1 MTVFATEARGFV
13 FPAGASGAD
22 MPGTEARGFVFPA
35 GASGADMP
43 GTEARG
49 FVFPAGASGTD
60 MPVDDSGASGTAM
73 PAGVSG
79 ASGVTGLRDPGRVFA
94 ALADPRRRE
103 LLELLAGNPGASA
116 GVLAARLP
124 VSRQAV
130 AQHLAVL
137 EECALVTRRRA
148 GRQVLFSVRPEG
160 LTATADWLLARTAAW
175 LGQ

>member
-1 MTVFATEARGFV
+1 VTVLATEARGSAP
-13 FPAGASGAD
+13 PAGASGA
-22 MPGTEARGFVFPA
+22 G
-35 GASGADMP
+35 
-43 GTEARG
+43 
-49 FVFPAGASGTD
+49 
-60 MPVDDSGASGTAM
+60 PVVDASGASGTAR
-73 PAGVSG
+73 PADLSG

-94 ALADPRRRE
+94 ALADARRRE
-103 LLELLAGNPGASA
+103 LLELLADTPGASA

-160 LTATADWLLARTAAW
+160 LKATADWLLARTAAW

>member
-1 MTVFATEARGFV
+1 VTVFATEARGFV
-13 FPAGASGAD
+13 S
-22 MPGTEARGFVFPA
+22 
-35 GASGADMP
+35 
-43 GTEARG
+43 
-49 FVFPAGASGTD
+49 PAGASGTD
-60 MPVDDSGASGTAM
+60 MPVDDSGAPGTAM
-73 PAGVSG
+73 PADVSG

-103 LLELLAGNPGASA
+103 LLELLADTPGTSA

-137 EECALVTRRRA
+137 EECALVTRRRS
-148 GRQVLFSVRPEG
+148 GRQVLFSIRPEG
-160 LTATADWLLARTAAW
+160 LKATADWLLARTAAW

>member
-1 MTVFATEARGFV
+1 V
-13 FPAGASGAD
+13 S
-22 MPGTEARGFVFPA
+22 
-35 GASGADMP
+35 
-43 GTEARG
+43 
-49 FVFPAGASGTD
+49 PAGASGTD
-60 MPVDDSGASGTAM
+60 MPVDDSGASGTGPVVDA
-73 PAGVSG
+73 SG
-79 ASGVTGLRDPGRVFA
+79 AVPAPGLRDPGRVFA

-103 LLELLAGNPGASA
+103 LLELLADTPDASA

-137 EECALVTRRRA
+137 EECALVSRRRA

-160 LTATADWLLARTAAW
+160 LKATADWLLARTAAW